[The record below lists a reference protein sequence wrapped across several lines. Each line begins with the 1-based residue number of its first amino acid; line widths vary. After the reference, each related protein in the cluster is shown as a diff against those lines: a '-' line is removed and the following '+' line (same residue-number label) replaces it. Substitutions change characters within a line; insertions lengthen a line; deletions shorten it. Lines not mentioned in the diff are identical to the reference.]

1 MKKMI
6 VLLLILIM
14 SVSMWGCASSKGITS
29 LLGADSKVDL
39 DGGFSGIMDMPLE
52 MEVEGGVLDSGES
65 SETNSQITAGL
76 LTAGEWKDLDNQDFW
91 TKLLNRNDWY
101 QLMESRN
108 LFANKIV
115 TVRVIDSEQNP
126 CFNVKVELN
135 DKDGIVI
142 YTARTDVNGYAY
154 LLYDLND
161 TGEEAHSV
169 TINSKHILLEGKN
182 NLELCVGLTQE
193 VTQLDLMFMIDT
205 TGSMC
210 DELEYLQ
217 KEVEDVIKRVA
228 KENIAVSINVSVNF
242 YRDES
247 DDYVVLD
254 NPFYSDI
261 EKNKKILNKQDA
273 DGGGDYPE
281 AVHIAINNAV
291 NEHQWREDS
300 VKLCFMVLDAPP
312 HSEEDIIGIDKM
324 LKEYVMDA
332 AKKGIRIIPVA
343 SSGVD
348 TETEFILRSYAVM
361 TGGTYIFLT
370 NDSGIGDEHLEPTI
384 GEYEVKPLNDLMVE
398 VILSYCKAE

>member
-1 MKKMI
+1 MKKVIAILM
-6 VLLLILIM
+6 ILIM
-14 SVSMWGCASSKGITS
+14 SVSIWGCSVGNGPLTLLNMDEKLEPGDMLLDAGIS
-29 LLGADSKVDL
+29 D
-39 DGGFSGIMDMPLE
+39 IMDAE
-52 MEVEGGVLDSGES
+52 AGIWDSGES
-65 SETNSQITAGL
+65 TNANSQITAGL
-76 LTAGEWKDLDNQDFW
+76 LTAGEWKDLDNQEFW

-101 QLMESRN
+101 QLMETRN

-115 TVRVIDSEQNP
+115 TVRVLDSEQKP

-135 DKDGIVI
+135 DEDGKVL

-161 TGEEAHSV
+161 TGEEAYSV
-169 TINSKHILLEGKN
+169 TINSKHILLEGKK
-182 NLELCVGLTQE
+182 NLELSVSLYEE
-193 VTQLDLMFMIDT
+193 VTKLDLMFMIDT

-228 KENIAVSINVSVNF
+228 KENKAVSINVSVNF

-247 DDYVVLD
+247 DEYVVLD
-254 NPFYSDI
+254 NPFYSNI
-261 EKNKKILNKQDA
+261 EKNMTILNEQYA
-273 DGGGDYPE
+273 DGGGDFPE
-281 AVHIAINNAV
+281 AVHLAINNAV
-291 NEHQWREDS
+291 NEHQWRDDS

-312 HSEEDIIGIDKM
+312 HSEEDIIGIDKE

-332 AKKGIRIIPVA
+332 AEKGIRIIPVA

-348 TETEFILRSYAVM
+348 TETEFLMRSYAVM
-361 TGGTYIFLT
+361 TGGTYVFLT
-370 NDSGIGDEHLEPTI
+370 NDSGIGNEHLEPTI

-398 VILSYCKAE
+398 IILSYCKAK